1 MQRKQ
6 HPSVLAR
13 DIGWGRFRIGFPWYN
28 EERKYPLQAYSEYMP
43 PLRTGISPYDGSI
56 YPWVFRDDDPFGWQ
70 VLEIEEEYQLRPGL
84 EKIGRQVLHHIFQLG
99 RGTLPVHLS
108 GHQQRNLANNLF
120 WPARLASHQGHLKHE
135 RYVIIQP
142 YSLSKTKDD
151 KGRVCWTFFGGSE
164 QGPEKAFWKSFYE
177 SPEKELPESV
187 FLSLMRWIFKQA
199 YGTELKSPEHLRSL
213 GFRIL
218 PTGDGY
224 PFPYWKTE
232 SLPDLAKEYLISDRD
247 ALDPVHYLMTFRPF
261 DHLPSPVKEKYLEGK
276 LNLLPFPGSMVLW
289 GIPEYIRLQERLYNA
304 IQIPMLRL
312 VKRDEGFSGI
322 RVPQSGW
329 VHQPRVPGEKAQI
342 LEEFIVSHYV
352 RTSRFDRFRR
362 HEDGLLKS
370 TEIDPVIQTLFSTNL
385 EALDLYNKPMARN
398 SQVLN
403 ETIEVLLDGP
413 RADRKKIGE
422 AALKLMEGGL
432 FRYRFYFPPM
442 QVGLHEVFWHRP
454 LVACMSQETGKPIV
468 APADLITGYLTGYH
482 TDKPDPSKTVELWPR
497 FRRNEDFLSALHN
510 FNPIHD
516 HYLHQTPLN
525 LMALFDAWELLGK
538 HALERDFA
546 RGLVRIPK
554 HKDLEEWLA
563 SFRGRSFDPEKANRV
578 VRWVQTLLKPDEK
591 IHSSPD
597 NLTFSDTA
605 NRDYEENY
613 WNQIYFLAHGKF
625 VNKDNADV
633 VQDERTLRV
642 TKHRHR
648 DLQQLGDYLIRTHHE
663 AIVGAGMKGKAQV
676 GELPFRWET
685 DFEYDFYGGWKANQ
699 EGSEYER
706 NILVIIPGKNRR
718 EAVVMAD
725 HYDTAYMGDVFDPA
739 LGGSGAR
746 LSAAGADDNYSATAA
761 LLGAAPVFLK
771 MSKEGKLKRDIW
783 LLHLTGE
790 EFPADCL
797 GARNFCQN
805 VVQRTLKMRG
815 RDGRLKDLS
824 QVEIK
829 GVLVMDMIAHNRDN
843 ARDIFQIAPGK
854 TADSLRL
861 AYQAR
866 KSCQAW
872 NANVPSWNESPD
884 RKDCKPGQRTKD
896 VHRIPPKALH
906 LKLEGEIRT
915 WEDPESTLYNTDGMI
930 FSDTGIPVILFME
943 NYDIDRSGYHD
954 THDTMENI
962 DLDYGAAVSAIA
974 IETIARLAAS

>member
-1 MQRKQ
+1 MKLTQKSPIPGRE
-6 HPSVLAR
+6 
-13 DIGWGRFRIGFPWYN
+13 IGWGRLRKGFPWYN
-28 EERKYPLQAYSEYMP
+28 AGGKYPLSAYSEFMP
-43 PLRTGISPYDGSI
+43 PLRTGVNPYDGSV
-56 YPWVFRDDDPFGWQ
+56 YPWVFRDDDMFGWQ

-84 EKIGRQVLHHIFQLG
+84 ENIGRQVMQHIFQLG
-99 RGTLPVHLS
+99 TGSLPVHLA

-120 WPARLASHQGHLKHE
+120 WPASLASHQGQLKHE
-135 RYVIIQP
+135 RYVMIQP

-187 FLSLMRWIFKQA
+187 FLSFMRWTFEHA
-199 YGTELKSPEHLRSL
+199 YGIDLKSPADLHRL
-213 GFRIL
+213 GFRVL
-218 PTGDGY
+218 PAGDGF
-224 PFPYWKTE
+224 PFSYWKME
-232 SLPDLAKEYLISDRD
+232 PLPSWTKEYLLSDRD
-247 ALDPVHYLMTFRPF
+247 AMDPVHYLLTFRPF
-261 DHLPSPVKEKYLEGK
+261 DRLPSPLKEKYLDGK
-276 LNLLPFPGSMVLW
+276 LHLIPFPGSMVLW
-289 GIPEYIRLQERLYNA
+289 GVPEYIKLEENLYNA
-304 IQIPMLRL
+304 IQMPMLRL
-312 VKRDEGFSGI
+312 VKRDEGFNGL

-329 VHQPRVPGEKAQI
+329 VHQPKVPGEKAKI
-342 LEEFIVSHYV
+342 LEEFIVNNYI

-370 TEIDPVIQTLFSTNL
+370 TKIDPVIQTLFSANL

-398 SQVLN
+398 SQVLS
-403 ETIEVLLDGP
+403 ETIELLLDGP

-422 AALKLMEGGL
+422 AALHLMEGGL

-442 QVGLHEVFWHRP
+442 QVGLHEMFWHRP
-454 LVACMSQETGKPIV
+454 LVACMSEKTGKPEL
-468 APADLITGYLTGYH
+468 APPDLITGYLTGYL
-482 TDKPDPSKTVELWPR
+482 TERPDLSNPIELWPR
-497 FRRNEDFLSALHN
+497 FRRREHFLSALHN
-510 FNPIHD
+510 FNPVHD
-516 HYLHQTPLN
+516 HHLHQTSLN
-525 LMALFDAWELLGK
+525 LMALLDAWEFMGERP
-538 HALERDFA
+538 LERDFA
-546 RGLVRIPK
+546 RALVRIPK
-554 HKDLEEWLA
+554 KESLEGWLT
-563 SFRGRSFDPEKANRV
+563 SFPDRSFDPIQAKKVIHFVENLLEPEEKAPHP
-578 VRWVQTLLKPDEK
+578 Q
-591 IHSSPD
+591 D
-597 NLTFSDTA
+597 NLTFRLTA
-605 NRDYEENY
+605 TRAYEEAY
-613 WNQIYFLAHGKF
+613 WNQVHFLAHGEF

-633 VQDERTLRV
+633 VQDQATLRM
-642 TKHRHR
+642 TGHRRR
-648 DLQQLGDYLIRTHHE
+648 DLQKLGDYLIRTHHD
-663 AIVGAGMKGKAQV
+663 AIVAAGMEGKAKV

-685 DFEYDFYGGWKANQ
+685 DFEFISYGGWKANQ

-706 NILVIIPGKNRR
+706 NILVMIPGKNRR

-761 LLGAAPVFLK
+761 LLQAAPIFLK
-771 MSKEGKLKRDIW
+771 MSKEGKLERDIW

-805 VVQRTLKMRG
+805 AVQRTLKMRG
-815 RDGRLKDLS
+815 PDDRLKDLS
-824 QVEIK
+824 PVEIK

-843 ARDIFQIAPGK
+843 DRDISQIAPGK
-854 TADSLRL
+854 TGDSLLL

-866 KSCQAW
+866 KASQVW
-872 NANVPSWNESPD
+872 NANVPLWNESPD
-884 RKDCKPGQRTKD
+884 RKGCKPGQRIRD
-896 VHRIPPKALH
+896 IHEIPPKALH
-906 LKLEGEIRT
+906 LKVEGEIRT

-974 IETIARLAAS
+974 IETIARLAVS